1 MTEPKMLALLVLILS
16 GHTAAWYEETYPD
29 YQGYTDEIQ
38 DKEYGNNVLLL
49 SSYVLMFPQ

>member
-1 MTEPKMLALLVLILS
+1 MTERKMLALLVLILS
-16 GHTAAWYEETYPD
+16 GNTAAWYEETYPE
-29 YQGYTDEIQ
+29 YQGYKGEIQ

>member
-29 YQGYTDEIQ
+29 YQGYTGEIQ

>member
-1 MTEPKMLALLVLILS
+1 MTEPKMLALVVIILS
-16 GHTAAWYEETYPD
+16 GNAAAWYEETYPD

>member
-1 MTEPKMLALLVLILS
+1 MLALFVLLMS
-16 GHTAAWYEETYPD
+16 GYATAWYEETYPD
-29 YQGYTDEIQ
+29 YQGYTGEIQ

>member
-1 MTEPKMLALLVLILS
+1 MLALLVLILS
-16 GHTAAWYEETYPD
+16 GNAAAWYEETYPD
-29 YQGYTDEIQ
+29 YQGYTGEIQ